1 MTVVNCNKNSQ
12 INHHILQTA
21 VLESL
26 HISNYA
32 LIDLIDIKFH
42 EGFNVITGET
52 GAGKSIILGAL
63 SLLLGSRADT
73 RAVTDPNAKSVI
85 EAVFTVGAYT
95 SLKEFCIRED
105 IEWDDERCILRR
117 EISPAGR
124 SRAFVNDSPVP
135 LTKLREV
142 SLHLVDIHSQHQ
154 NQLLTTPEFQLDI
167 IDTLAG
173 NSTRLR
179 EYRSRFSALR
189 EAVKRLKIMR
199 AKVERSREDEEFTRY
214 QFEQLEVLGLRTGEQ
229 ADLERERDVLTNLSS
244 IKSALSRAI
253 GALDGD
259 ESGALC
265 MIEQASDA
273 CEEIDEILEASDN
286 ISERLATVKIE
297 IADIASTLSGLDESL
312 GADPQALAAIEE
324 RLESIYS
331 LCHKHHVGD
340 ADALIELRDSLR
352 EKLRALDNSDDAIE
366 ILEREA
372 RRAKALAKETAAEI
386 SAARKDAAERF
397 GKRLA
402 EVAMPLGMKNLRC
415 EIRVSPADMTATGM
429 DSVEF
434 MVAFNKNQP
443 LMPVGTTAS
452 GGEISRLMLSIKSII
467 ASSMQL
473 PSIIFDE
480 IDTGVSGDVANRMG
494 CMMRDISKN
503 IQVTTITHLP
513 QVAAKG
519 EHQYRV
525 YKEDDEHS
533 THTRIAL
540 LEDEERVRSI
550 AAMLGGSEIDSA
562 AIAAARSLLAQ

>member
-1 MTVVNCNKNSQ
+1 
-12 INHHILQTA
+12 

-32 LIDLIDIKFH
+32 LIDLIDIRFH

-73 RAVTDPNAKSVI
+73 RVVTNPEAKSVI
-85 EAVFTVGAYT
+85 EAVFTVDGYP
-95 SLKEFCIRED
+95 SLKEFCLRED

-135 LTKLREV
+135 LVKLREV
-142 SLHLVDIHSQHQ
+142 SMHLVDIHSQHQ
-154 NQLLTTPEFQLDI
+154 NQLLATPDFQLDV

-173 NSTRLR
+173 NAARLR
-179 EYRSRFSALR
+179 NYRLRYNSLR
-189 EAVKRLKIMR
+189 EAVKRLKVMR
-199 AKVERSREDEEFTRY
+199 ARVEKSREDEEFTRY
-214 QFEQLEVLGLRTGEQ
+214 QLEQLEELDLQPGEQ
-229 ADLERERDVLTNLSS
+229 PELERERDVLNNLST
-244 IKSALSRAI
+244 IKAALAKAV

-259 ESGALC
+259 EGGALGMVDC
-265 MIEQASDA
+265 AAEA
-273 CEEIDEILEASDN
+273 CEEIEEVLEASDN
-286 ISERLATVKIE
+286 IGERLESVRIE
-297 IADIASTLSGLDESL
+297 ISDIAATLSSIDENL
-312 GADPQALAAIEE
+312 GADPATLNAIEE
-324 RLESIYS
+324 RLSAIYS
-331 LCHKHHVGD
+331 LCHKHHVEN
-340 ADALIELRDSLR
+340 ADGLIELRDSLR
-352 EKLRALDNSDDAIE
+352 AKLKALDNSDGMIE
-366 ILEREA
+366 ELEREA
-372 RRAKALAKETAAEI
+372 RRAKALAKESALEI
-386 SAARKDAAERF
+386 SAARKQAAERF

-429 DSVEF
+429 DVVEF

-494 CMMRDISKN
+494 VMMRDISRT

-513 QVAAKG
+513 QVASKG
-519 EHQYRV
+519 AHQYRV

-533 THTRIAL
+533 THTRISL
-540 LEDEERVRSI
+540 LTDEERVRSI
-550 AAMLGGSEIDSA
+550 ASMLGGSEIDEA
-562 AIAAARSLLAQ
+562 AIAAARSLLSQK